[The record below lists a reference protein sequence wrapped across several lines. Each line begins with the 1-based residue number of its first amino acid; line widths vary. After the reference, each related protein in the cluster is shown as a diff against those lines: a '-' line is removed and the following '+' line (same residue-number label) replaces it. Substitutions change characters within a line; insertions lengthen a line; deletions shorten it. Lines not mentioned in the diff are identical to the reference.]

1 VLTDLTKGLFASL
14 LLIPAALPA
23 GKQKD
28 TAPPTLS
35 VQHQNRD
42 GAFRF
47 RTPESWSVES
57 RGEGPEIV
65 DAGREELMVRFVY
78 RHGEAGYDGVHADC
92 MLERLAEAM
101 QIDPQIKYEYD
112 FLSAERGEHRLLDSA
127 FLVRYDAP
135 VRGHREWR
143 QRNLTIVG
151 GGMSLCVIT
160 YCPVP
165 TWKKSADTRALLDG
179 VVRSV
184 ELR

>member
-1 VLTDLTKGLFASL
+1 VLEDLTKGLFASL
-14 LLIPAALPA
+14 LLVPAVLSA

-28 TAPPTLS
+28 AAPQVLS
-35 VQHQNRD
+35 AQHENRN

-47 RTPESWSVES
+47 RTPEGWSVDS

-65 DAGREELMVRFVY
+65 DAQGQDLIVRFVY
-78 RHGEAGYDGVHADC
+78 RQGEAGYDGVHADC

-101 QIDPQIKYEYD
+101 QIDPQVRYEYD
-112 FLSAERGEHRLLDSA
+112 FLSAEQGPHRVLDSA
-127 FLVRYDAP
+127 FFLRYDVP

-165 TWKKSADTRALLDG
+165 TWKKSSGTRALLEG

>member
-1 VLTDLTKGLFASL
+1 MTDLTKALFASL
-14 LLIPAALPA
+14 LLLPAVLLA

-28 TAPPTLS
+28 TAAPPLPA
-35 VQHQNRD
+35 QHQNKD

-47 RTPESWSVES
+47 RTPEAWTVES

-65 DAGREELMVRFVY
+65 DAQRDDLMVRFVY
-78 RHGEAGYDGVHADC
+78 RVGEAGYDGIHADC

-101 QIDPQIKYEYD
+101 QIDPRVRYEYD
-112 FLSAERGEHRLLDSA
+112 FLSAEQGPHRLLDSA
-127 FLVRYDAP
+127 FFLTYDVP
-135 VRGHREWR
+135 VRGHKEWR

-160 YCPVP
+160 YCPVGA
-165 TWKKSADTRALLDG
+165 WKKSDTRTLLES

>member
-1 VLTDLTKGLFASL
+1 MTDLTKGLFASL
-14 LLIPAALPA
+14 FLLPAALGA

-28 TAPPTLS
+28 TAPPALS
-35 VQHQNRD
+35 ALHQNRD

-65 DAGREELMVRFVY
+65 DAHREDLVVRFVY
-78 RHGEAGYDGVHADC
+78 RQGEAGYDGVHADC

-101 QIDPQIKYEYD
+101 QIDPRVRYEYD
-112 FLSAERGEHRLLDSA
+112 FLSAEQGPHRLLDSA
-127 FLVRYDAP
+127 FFLTYDVP

-165 TWKKSADTRALLDG
+165 AWKKSADTRALLDS